1 MKHKRSCFSFT
12 ILLFLLVLPRMAA
25 DTNIRIVSIN
35 AWSGLTYSGTFRV
48 GRYETADEAAFRYGI
63 LVRQLENLEPDIV
76 IVNEA
81 NPLPAYAKRLARD
94 LDMGF
99 VYAIRA
105 GGVRLGPVGFPV
117 NLREGDVVLIKE
129 PLSIEYLGNRDILG
143 GASGNVGSFTLKETT
158 HLLLT
163 RIVVGGTELY
173 VIVTRWTDTEPA
185 TRENLDQLAAL
196 YTEGTLTSEEYLSRV
211 HSAVEGNNR
220 RITEAEATIAIV
232 EEFAEESQIILAGS
246 LHAVPGSRPVEIL
259 LEAGFTDAFGDA
271 TQDFTRDAE
280 RNSIRRE
287 YFPPVDGGGIE
298 RSRVDYLLIRGDR
311 LSVASRE
318 IAFDDA
324 TFDTHPSDHFGLVV
338 DLEIREQG
346 E

>member
-1 MKHKRSCFSFT
+1 MKHTSPVGIS
-12 ILLFLLVLPRMAA
+12 ILLLMLIAPRIVA
-25 DTNIRIVSIN
+25 DADIRIVFIN

-63 LVRQLENLEPDIV
+63 LVRQIEKLEPDVV

-81 NPLPAYAKRLARD
+81 NPLPAYAKKLSRD

-105 GGVRLGPVGFPV
+105 GGVRLGPVGFPF

-129 PLSIEYLGNRDILG
+129 PLTIKYLGNRDILG

-163 RIVVGGTELY
+163 RIVAGATE
-173 VIVTRWTDTEPA
+173 VEIVVTRWTDTEPA
-185 TRENLDQLAAL
+185 TRENLDQLASL
-196 YTEGTLTSEEYLSRV
+196 YTDGALTPEEYLSRV
-211 HSAVEGNNR
+211 HNAVEGNNR
-220 RITEAEATIAIV
+220 RIAEAEATLAII
-232 EEFAEESQIILAGS
+232 EEFAEDSQIILAGS
-246 LHAVPGSRPVEIL
+246 LHAVPGSRPIEML
-259 LEAGFTDAFGDA
+259 LEAGFVDAFGTTTEA
-271 TQDFTRDAE
+271 YTRDGE
-280 RNSIRRE
+280 RNSIRRT
-287 YFPPVDGGGIE
+287 YFPPVDGGMVE
-298 RSRVDYLLIRGDR
+298 RTRVDYLLVRGDR
-311 LSVASRE
+311 LSVSSRE

-338 DLEIREQG
+338 DIAIRE
-346 E
+346 